1 MSTTSNKK
9 QPPRTGNPW
18 ADMAGELASV
28 RARLVKLHQDA
39 QTLAR
44 HAPMAT
50 PSTLARSL
58 IGRKQAEAAATI
70 STELQRWEL
79 TARNE
84 AARLDM
90 RS

>member
-9 QPPRTGNPW
+9 QPSRTGNPW

-28 RARLVKLHQDA
+28 RARLLELHRDG

-50 PSTLARSL
+50 ASTLSRSL
-58 IGRKQAEAAATI
+58 VGRKQAEAATTI
-70 STELQRWEL
+70 ATELQRWEL

-84 AARLDM
+84 AARLDL
-90 RS
+90 RR